1 MKVNIYLE
9 IDTENNVTITLIK
22 PFQPVPPDRRRYQII
37 VDVPEIEPVITERIF
52 PNNVEIKEVT

>member
-22 PFQPVPPDRRRYQII
+22 PFQPIPPDRKRYQII
-37 VDVPEIEPVITERIF
+37 VDVPEIEPRITERIF
-52 PNNVEIKEVT
+52 PDKVKVNEL